1 MLMKTIFL
9 LRHAKS
15 SWDDTSRDDHD
26 RPLNQR
32 GERAAALV
40 GQFLKQE
47 SLIPDLILC
56 SSAKRT
62 QETLARLQAI
72 IGDDHPALIEPD
84 LYLAAADV
92 LFERLRKV
100 GEDAASVMLIGH
112 NPGLED
118 LAATLIAPK
127 ATALEEKLAAKFPTG
142 GLAMIRLPGTRWR
155 DIKRRSGSL
164 ELFVVPRDLV

>member
-1 MLMKTIFL
+1 MKTIFL

-32 GERAAALV
+32 GERAATLV
-40 GQFLKQE
+40 AQFLKQE
-47 SLIPDLILC
+47 RLIPDLILC

-62 QETLARLQAI
+62 RETLTLVQAVL
-72 IGDDHPALIEPD
+72 GDDHPALIEPD

-92 LFERLRKV
+92 LFDRLRKV

-118 LAATLIAPK
+118 LATTLIAPK
-127 ATALEEKLAAKFPTG
+127 GTPLEDKLAAKFPTA

-155 DIKRRSGSL
+155 DLKRKSGSL
-164 ELFVVPRDLV
+164 ELFVIPRDLV